1 MSSLYF
7 ASGGSAFDCV
17 IFVCQ
22 WNVLM
27 FGMGQ
32 VAACG
37 TDEDDICHMEDV
49 NGRPIGRQSRELAA
63 YVLCVLT

>member
-1 MSSLYF
+1 MLYYLCV
-7 ASGGSAFDCV
+7 SG
-17 IFVCQ
+17 I

-49 NGRPIGRQSRELAA
+49 NGRCIRRHRRELAGPE
-63 YVLCVLT
+63 VRHFLF